1 MRSHNSSGT
10 SQIVGS
16 GFFFFITP
24 YPLLAY
30 KLYAFRG
37 F

>member
-16 GFFFFITP
+16 GFFFFIS
-24 YPLLAY
+24 YPLLAL
-30 KLYAFRG
+30 KLYAFKR